1 MKPACRKISWR
12 SGGIQIRKIVTS
24 SDAMPLPVGH
34 QHRELCREGHFPA
47 ARRRLVLHPM
57 AEIAVS
63 SVTEGELCYAVRGN
77 WKLRV
82 CGPSSKNFSCG

>member
-1 MKPACRKISWR
+1 MPCRYLLDTNIASYVIK
-12 SGGIQIRKIVTS
+12 GT
-24 SDAMPLPVGH
+24 
-34 QHRELCREGHFPA
+34 FPA
-47 ARRRLVLHPM
+47 ARRRLVRHPM